1 MKKKEA
7 RQLGTQIAILVREGD
22 ILAAHELLAPVLAER
37 TKFMLLDTIGE
48 EVGIEPIDV
57 AKPFLDQIANGRTEG
72 GWVVIASTLR
82 GQLGVDLSAV
92 FDLSRI
98 YIIQSD
104 IWYGADIQGERVPGP
119 ALMSDFEAALEGLK
133 PWRVDTNH
141 WVRRTI
147 GVAVHFWAKR
157 SRGEG
162 SARAERL
169 LTFLEPVFEEK
180 EIEAVKG
187 IGWGLK
193 TLGRYYP
200 ELLADWLAVQ
210 VVQKERSYHSVTLR
224 KALTYLSED
233 QRKQATGGRI
243 R

>member
-57 AKPFLDQIANGRTEG
+57 AKPFLDRIANGKTEG

-82 GQLGVDLSAV
+82 GQLRVDLSAV

>member
-1 MKKKEA
+1 
-7 RQLGTQIAILVREGD
+7 V
-22 ILAAHELLAPVLAER
+22 
-37 TKFMLLDTIGE
+37 
-48 EVGIEPIDV
+48 
-57 AKPFLDQIANGRTEG
+57 N
-72 GWVVIASTLR
+72 
-82 GQLGVDLSAV
+82 
-92 FDLSRI
+92 
-98 YIIQSD
+98 
-104 IWYGADIQGERVPGP
+104 
-119 ALMSDFEAALEGLK
+119 DFEAALEGLK
-133 PWRVDTNH
+133 PWREDTNH
-141 WVRRTI
+141 WVRRTV
-147 GVAVHFWAKR
+147 GVAVHYWAKR

-162 SARAERL
+162 SVKAKRL

-180 EIEAVKG
+180 EIQAVEG